1 MRKTMILL
9 TIDAWRA
16 DFADSFEGVCLVP
29 ALAARPAARMARL
42 WANGPWTT
50 PALVAVLTGGHALR
64 HDVHYRWSQPRHDAV
79 GLATVFREH
88 RFHVP
93 TLCSMAS
100 HDNYRHLGFVPDA
113 APALPTSADDP
124 VLFEAIG
131 RAALEREPSFLWYHY
146 RFVHMPYW
154 AEDQF
159 RRVVGVE
166 SVPDRLR
173 QAVGVRGDAPRG
185 RVTLAEDDAPVLR
198 RMYAAGVLGMNAWL
212 ERVLERIRSV
222 GLDATV
228 VITADH
234 GDELLEHGH
243 VGHASTARDGRLF
256 DEILRIPCYVL
267 DSRIT
272 ESRVVTERA
281 EGRDLFA
288 TILGLAGLPAPASS
302 GVNFSA
308 ALLRG
313 TPTGADP
320 QRVFC
325 AHTSAWGFAT
335 PPERMWQCRT
345 ALLDDR
351 WKYVSAP
358 GDECLYDLVND
369 PGEREPIRD
378 ESRLLAW
385 RSRLERERLQAP

>member
-1 MRKTMILL
+1 MILL

-16 DFADSFEGVCLVP
+16 DFADSFEGVCLLP
-29 ALAARPAARMARL
+29 ALAARPSARLDRL

-50 PALVAVLTGGHALR
+50 PALVAVLTGEHALR
-64 HDVHYRWSQPRHDAV
+64 HDVHFPWSRPRHDAV
-79 GLATVFREH
+79 GLATVFRAH
-88 RFHVP
+88 GYHVP
-93 TLCSMAS
+93 TVCYLAS
-100 HDNYRHLGFVPDA
+100 LDNYRHLGFTPEA
-113 APALPTSADDP
+113 APVWPTSADDP
-124 VLFEAIG
+124 VIFEAIG

-146 RFVHMPYW
+146 KFVHMPYW
-154 AEDQF
+154 AEDRF
-159 RRVVGVE
+159 RRAVGVE

-173 QAVGVRGDAPRG
+173 EAVGVRGDAPRS
-185 RVTLAEDDAPVLR
+185 RVTLDEDDAPVLR

-212 ERVLERIRSV
+212 ERVLEHMRSV

-243 VGHASTARDGRLF
+243 VGHASTAHDGRLF
-256 DEILRIPCYVL
+256 DEVLRVPCYVL

-288 TILGLAGLPAPASS
+288 TILGLAGLPAPSS
-302 GVNFSA
+302 GCVDFSA

-320 QRVFC
+320 HRVFC

-335 PPERMWQCRT
+335 PPARMWQSRT

-351 WKYVSAP
+351 WKYVNAP
-358 GDECLYDLVND
+358 NDECLYDLPAD
-369 PGEREPIRD
+369 PGERQPIRD
-378 ESRLLAW
+378 ESRVLAW
-385 RSRLERERLQAP
+385 RSRLECERSRAR